1 MALGT
6 RRRRQRQQDLWVPYS
21 QLPRSASHPFYE
33 KLNQILD
40 EEGFDAYVEG
50 LCKPFYAPVLGRP
63 SISPGVYFRALFAGF
78 FEALDSE
85 RQIAW
90 RLSDSLSLRRF
101 VGVALDESAPHHSSL
116 SRTRRLIDLETH
128 RAVFTWVLKVLARHR
143 LLRGSTLLVDS
154 TTLEAN
160 AALRSIVRRLTG
172 ESYQDFLK
180 KLAAESGI
188 ETPTREQLA
197 KLDRNRKNKGSNQD
211 WVNPHDPDAKIA
223 KMKDGSTHL
232 AHKSEHAVDTD
243 TGAIVA
249 VTVQGAERGDTQTLG
264 RTLSEAAGQLAAVAE
279 DPAAEEQLAPGGI
292 EELVA
297 DKGYH
302 SQQVLEDLEKFG
314 IRSYVASPERPKG
327 NNKASGSD
335 TKCKGKRKRRGPKR
349 RTKMTPQVRAN
360 RRRVKGR
367 RGKRLQRQRGE
378 RVERPFAH
386 LFETGGMR
394 RVHLRGRG
402 NISKRLL
409 IHTAGFNL
417 SLLLRSLFGVGKPR
431 QMRAGNAA
439 GGAGKAAGGRPNGAT
454 GLLGSPESLGE
465 RLVWRILE
473 LWRRTGIS
481 GLPHRL
487 PSYATAM
494 ARPA

>member
-6 RRRRQRQQDLWVPYS
+6 RRRQRQQDLWVHYS

-40 EEGFDAYVEG
+40 DEGFDAYVED
-50 LCKPFYAPVLGRP
+50 LCRRFYAPVLGRP
-63 SISPGVYFRALFAGF
+63 SIPPGVYFRALFAGF
-78 FEALDSE
+78 FEGLESE

-101 VGVALDESAPHHSSL
+101 VGVALEESARDHSSL

-128 RAVFTWVLKVLARHR
+128 RAVFTWVLKVLARHKM
-143 LLRGSTLLVDS
+143 LRGTTLAIDA

-160 AALRSIVRRLTG
+160 AALRSIVRRLSG

-197 KLDRNRKNKGSNQD
+197 KLDRDRKNKGSNED
-211 WVNPHDPDAKIA
+211 WVNPHDRDAKIT
-223 KMKDGSTHL
+223 KMKDGRTHL
-232 AHKSEHAVDTD
+232 AHKSEHAVDTE

-249 VTVQGAERGDTQTLG
+249 VTLQGADLGDTETLG
-264 RTLSEAAGQLAAVAE
+264 QTLSEAAAQLAAVAQ
-279 DPAAEEQLAPGGI
+279 DPAANDELAPGGI

-302 SQQVLEDLEKFG
+302 SQQVLKDLEKFD
-314 IRSYVASPERPKG
+314 IRSYVASPERPKRKR
-327 NNKASGSD
+327 KASRGGR
-335 TKCKGKRKRRGPKR
+335 CKGKGKRRGKKKR
-349 RTKMTPQVRAN
+349 AKMTSQVRAN
-360 RRRVKGR
+360 RRRVRGR
-367 RGKRLQRQRGE
+367 RGKRLQRRRGE
-378 RVERPFAH
+378 LVERPFAH

-394 RVHLRGRG
+394 RVHLRGRA

-417 SLLLRSLFGVGKPR
+417 SLLLRTVCGTGKPR
-431 QMRAGNAA
+431 QMRELSAA
-439 GGAGKAAGGRPNGAT
+439 GKPEKAAVRCPNAVA
-454 GLLGSPESLGE
+454 GLADGPQSLGE
-465 RLVWRILE
+465 RLAGRVLAI
-473 LWRRTGIS
+473 WRRTQLFCFPDGFCV
-481 GLPHRL
+481 
-487 PSYATAM
+487 YAT
-494 ARPA
+494 RPSLAA

>member
-6 RRRRQRQQDLWVPYS
+6 RRRQRQQDLWVHYS
-21 QLPRSASHPFYE
+21 ELPRSASHPFYE

-40 EEGFDAYVEG
+40 DEGFDAYVED
-50 LCKPFYAPVLGRP
+50 LCQRFYAPVMGRP

-78 FEALDSE
+78 FEGLDSE

-128 RAVFTWVLKVLARHR
+128 RAVFTWVLKVLARHKM
-143 LLRGSTLLVDS
+143 LRGSTLAIDA

-197 KLDRNRKNKGSNQD
+197 KLDRDRKNKGSNED
-211 WVNPHDPDAKIA
+211 WVNPHDRDAKIA
-223 KMKDGSTHL
+223 KMKDGRTHL
-232 AHKSEHAVDTD
+232 AHKSEHAVDTE

-249 VTVQGAERGDTQTLG
+249 VTLQAADLGDTQTLG
-264 RTLSEAAGQLAAVAE
+264 QTLSEAAAQLAAVAQ
-279 DPAAEEQLAPGGI
+279 DPASNDELAPGGI

-314 IRSYVASPERPKG
+314 VRSYVASPERPKRKR
-327 NNKASGSD
+327 KASAGG
-335 TKCKGKRKRRGPKR
+335 KCKGKGKRRGRKKR
-349 RTKMTPQVRAN
+349 AKMTPQVRAN
-360 RRRVKGR
+360 RRRARGR

-417 SLLLRSLFGVGKPR
+417 SLLLRSLCGTGKPR
-431 QMRAGNAA
+431 QMRDL
-439 GGAGKAAGGRPNGAT
+439 RAT
-454 GLLGSPESLGE
+454 GKPEKATAGASQADSGPQESRPSLWE
-465 RLVWRILE
+465 RFVRRILAP
-473 LWRRTGIS
+473 WCGKRRICF
-481 GLPHRL
+481 PRL
-487 PSYATAM
+487 FPCYAVHATTAV
-494 ARPA
+494 

>member
-6 RRRRQRQQDLWVPYS
+6 RRRQRQQDLWVHYS
-21 QLPRSASHPFYE
+21 ELPRSASHPFYE

-40 EEGFDAYVEG
+40 DEGFDAYVEG
-50 LCKPFYAPVLGRP
+50 LCQRFYAPVMGRP

-78 FEALDSE
+78 FEGLDSE

-128 RAVFTWVLKVLARHR
+128 RAVFTWVLKVLARHKM
-143 LLRGSTLLVDS
+143 LRGSTLAIDA

-172 ESYQDFLK
+172 ESYQDFLQ

-197 KLDRNRKNKGSNQD
+197 KLDRDRKNKGSNED
-211 WVNPHDPDAKIA
+211 WVNPHDRDAKIT
-223 KMKDGSTHL
+223 KMKDGRTHL
-232 AHKSEHAVDTD
+232 AHKSEHAVDIE

-249 VTVQGAERGDTQTLG
+249 VSLQGADLGDTQTLG
-264 RTLSEAAGQLAAVAE
+264 QTLSEAAAQLAAVAQ
-279 DPAAEEQLAPGGI
+279 DPVANDELAPAGI

-302 SQQVLEDLEKFG
+302 SKQVLKDLEKFD
-314 IRSYVASPERPKG
+314 IRSYVASPERPKRKH
-327 NNKASGSD
+327 KASRGGR
-335 TKCKGKRKRRGPKR
+335 CKGKRKRRGNKKWA
-349 RTKMTPQVRAN
+349 KMTSQVRAN
-360 RRRVKGR
+360 RRRVRGR

-378 RVERPFAH
+378 LVERPFAH

-417 SLLLRSLFGVGKPR
+417 SLLLRTVCGTGKPR
-431 QMRAGNAA
+431 QMRELGAAHKQGKGAA
-439 GGAGKAAGGRPNGAT
+439 GASQAD
-454 GLLGSPESLGE
+454 
-465 RLVWRILE
+465 
-473 LWRRTGIS
+473 S
-481 GLPHRL
+481 GLPFGH
-487 PSYATAM
+487 PSLWERFAGRVLAFWRGEGRICFPRVFPCYAVTTAL
-494 ARPA
+494 AA

>member
-6 RRRRQRQQDLWVPYS
+6 RRRQRQQDLWVHYS

-40 EEGFDAYVEG
+40 DEGFDAYVED
-50 LCKPFYAPVLGRP
+50 LCRRFYAPLMGRP
-63 SISPGVYFRALFAGF
+63 SLPPGVYFRALFAGF
-78 FEALDSE
+78 FEGLDSE

-101 VGVALDESAPHHSSL
+101 AGVALDESAPDHSSL

-128 RAVFTWVLKVLARHR
+128 RAVFTWVLKVLARHKM
-143 LLRGSTLLVDS
+143 LRGSTLAIDA

-160 AALRSIVRRLTG
+160 AALRSIVRRLSG

-197 KLDRNRKNKGSNQD
+197 KLDRDRKNKGSNED
-211 WVNPHDPDAKIA
+211 WVNPHDRDAKIA
-223 KMKDGSTHL
+223 KMKDGRTHL
-232 AHKSEHAVDTD
+232 AHKSEHAVDIE

-249 VTVQGAERGDTQTLG
+249 VTLQGADLGDTQTLG
-264 RTLSEAAGQLAAVAE
+264 QTLGEAAAQLAAVAQ
-279 DPAAEEQLAPGGI
+279 DPAANDELAPAGI

-302 SQQVLEDLEKFG
+302 SQQVFKDLEKFD
-314 IRSYVASPERPKG
+314 IRSYVASPERPKRKR
-327 NNKASGSD
+327 KASRGGR
-335 TKCKGKRKRRGPKR
+335 CKGQGKRRGNKKR
-349 RTKMTPQVRAN
+349 AKMTSQVRAN
-360 RRRVKGR
+360 RRRVRGR

-378 RVERPFAH
+378 LVERPFAH

-417 SLLLRSLFGVGKPR
+417 SLLLRSVCGTGKPR
-431 QMRAGNAA
+431 QMRELSAA
-439 GGAGKAAGGRPNGAT
+439 GAAGKGAAGASQADSGLQFGRP
-454 GLLGSPESLGE
+454 SLWERLAGRVLALWSGE
-465 RLVWRILE
+465 RRI
-473 LWRRTGIS
+473 RF
-481 GLPHRL
+481 PRL
-487 PSYATAM
+487 FPCYQVPTAI
-494 ARPA
+494 AA